1 MSMFQLLATR
11 IIDDI
16 VEEEGRRG
24 RGHVDSDVIT
34 ERRRSAD
41 GVGLTSWEREQLID
55 AHNERRR
62 SVGATNMELMVS
74 ARIDSE

>member
-16 VEEEGRRG
+16 VEEGRRG

-55 AHNERRR
+55 VHNERRR
-62 SVGATNMELMVS
+62 GVGATNMELMVS